1 MKFVYV
7 YLRIFTAF
15 LVTECVF
22 IEIAHRRT
30 DHISESAIVVC
41 MSVGLASTL
50 AAGFAEIVAAL
61 RRGRS

>member
-1 MKFVYV
+1 MRFVYV

-15 LVTECVF
+15 LVTEFVF
-22 IEIAHRRT
+22 IEIAHHSSQ
-30 DHISESAIVVC
+30 HISESAIVVC